1 MTASKPASS
10 ASTAIRTRAGR
21 SRGST
26 IVQFSLRTRISR
38 GAGHRR
44 IRPRRDGRG
53 VAGGGHGAKQRPK
66 DGGQLVL
73 FRVGERRGH
82 RRLLPVEPR
91 EQLADLLASIRRQGH
106 EHGPAVTGIPRARDP
121 ATSLERPQDTG
132 RGRPAD
138 AHLVGEGVR
147 LELAPDPEHP
157 EPHERRPGEPVGR
170 QDPRLQMSPDRGR
183 APEHVRDRPHRPEV
197 ERHVAELFEHLP
209 FGRQEA
215 LPTHED
221 LAGDAL
227 AQLPRD
233 VHERDDVV
241 VGGAEVHEA
250 RAQPHLAVDE
260 RRCEVDPSVGLD
272 GLGQGRVVGVRLDAR
287 QARGGSARSRA
298 AAAPPSPR
306 RPPSPALGD
315 RAGPPRPGSAR
326 WPRGTDARRGPG
338 RRATPSARG
347 TAASTPA

>member
-38 GAGHRR
+38 VAVIGGSG
-44 IRPRRDGRG
+44 PGGPDGSL
-53 VAGGGHGAKQRPK
+53 AGGGHGEQQCPK

-91 EQLADLLASIRRQGH
+91 EQLADLVASIRRQGH
-106 EHGPAVTGIPRARDP
+106 EHGPTVTGILRARDP

-132 RGRPAD
+132 RGRPTD
-138 AHLVGEGVR
+138 AHLLGERVR

-221 LAGDAL
+221 PPEMRSPSSRATSMSAMTSSS
-227 AQLPRD
+227 
-233 VHERDDVV
+233 VV
-241 VGGAEVHEA
+241 RKFTKHGRSHTS
-250 RAQPHLAVDE
+250 
-260 RRCEVDPSVGLD
+260 PSMSA
-272 GLGQGRVVGVRLDAR
+272 DAR
-287 QARGGSARSRA
+287 
-298 AAAPPSPR
+298 
-306 RPPSPALGD
+306 
-315 RAGPPRPGSAR
+315 
-326 WPRGTDARRGPG
+326 
-338 RRATPSARG
+338 
-347 TAASTPA
+347 